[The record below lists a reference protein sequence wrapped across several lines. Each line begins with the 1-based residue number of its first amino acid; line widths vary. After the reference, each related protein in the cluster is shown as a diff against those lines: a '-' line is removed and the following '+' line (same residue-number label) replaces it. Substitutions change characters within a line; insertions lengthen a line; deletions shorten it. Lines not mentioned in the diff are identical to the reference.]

1 MVARP
6 PSRPTSRNPVMRSL
20 LAAGLAL
27 AAAGPAQAGGSLSML
42 VWEAY
47 AQRALFEPFTA
58 ETGCKVN
65 ATYAG
70 SNDEMAAKVM
80 SGASGAI
87 DLISPSNDITL
98 LLIKSG
104 KVAPLDMSKLPHVAE
119 FYPNFQSP
127 TWLMDDGKQYGV
139 SYAYGFDSFMLMKN
153 ALPET
158 PTSLKV
164 MWDPRL
170 AGKLVMNDDPESM
183 YEVARYM
190 GIKDVYNMSDAE
202 LDRAS
207 AETIKMK
214 PNIIKFW
221 SNVSEAADMFQNGTA
236 SGGNLVID
244 GIYRLWNAGVRDLIE
259 VDPSKR
265 GGYVDS
271 WMVVKGSENNPCV
284 YQWLDWSSRAENQAK
299 GAEITGLGYAN
310 AKTVA
315 LLAPR
320 FQEFLH
326 KYGMDDP
333 TIVAKTDWWQPVAR
347 RGRYQEV
354 WSTIKAAD

>member
-1 MVARP
+1 
-6 PSRPTSRNPVMRSL
+6 MRSL